1 MVNML
6 ISELKFMCYQDSMLP
21 CSIFVL
27 ALLWYICNVSDEE
40 IYGDF
45 EDLETGEVTT
55 GEDGPSGYN
64 SDDSISDDA
73 AENENDDVADG
84 TGGEK
89 TSAEKRA
96 DKKRKMKEMFNTDYD
111 DEKGYH
117 YHRVTIM
124 FKK

>member
-1 MVNML
+1 M
-6 ISELKFMCYQDSMLP
+6 
-21 CSIFVL
+21 
-27 ALLWYICNVSDEE
+27 
-40 IYGDF
+40 
-45 EDLETGEVTT
+45 
-55 GEDGPSGYN
+55 
-64 SDDSISDDA
+64 SDDA